1 MSVGPVVIDSSLP
14 AAALSHI
21 LDLVPARIQSA
32 LAVMVA
38 PRGSVKTTVVF
49 AITALMAEMS
59 LSSPGRPMRR
69 LRSSCALLFLKA
81 FAVAT

>member
-1 MSVGPVVIDSSLP
+1 MSAGPVVIVSSSP

-21 LDLVPARIQSA
+21 PDLVPARIQST

-38 PRGSVKTTVVF
+38 PRGSVKITIVLAV
-49 AITALMAEMS
+49 TALMAEMS
-59 LSSPGRPMRR
+59 MSSSGRLMRH
-69 LRSSCALLFLKA
+69 LRSSCALPFLKA